1 MMDVYGSERAEE
13 AGDDDKLH
21 EECGVF
27 GVWHAVD
34 AAAITALGLHALQ
47 HRGQEA
53 TGIASYD
60 GERFHVHKGLGLV
73 GDNFSDAKIIAGLPG
88 PHAIGHNRY
97 ATTGETVLRNVQPLY
112 ADFEFGGF
120 AVGHNGN
127 LTNALALRRQLVRR
141 GCLFQSTTDSEV
153 FIHLIA
159 ISLYATVVDR
169 LIDALKQVVGA
180 YSLVALSQDGR
191 SFSAA
196 CRMRMAM
203 TAGFSPARPA
213 RWRSSAPSSSGTS
226 SRARSSSSTIRAC
239 GASSPSTA
247 PPRAS
252 ASLNMSILPARIR

>member
-1 MMDVYGSERAEE
+1 MKSMMDVYGSDRPEE

-53 TGIASYD
+53 TGIASFD

-73 GDNFSDAKIIAGLPG
+73 GDNFSDAKVIAGLPG

-141 GCLFQSTTDSEV
+141 GCLFQSTTDSEG
-153 FIHLIA
+153 
-159 ISLYATVVDR
+159 LYPPHRHQPLRDGGGPAHRRFETGRRR
-169 LIDALKQVVGA
+169 LFLGPR
-180 YSLVALSQDGR
+180 YR
-191 SFSAA
+191 
-196 CRMRMAM
+196 R
-203 TAGFSPARPA
+203 TA
-213 RWRSSAPSSSGTS
+213 
-226 SRARSSSSTIRAC
+226 
-239 GASSPSTA
+239 
-247 PPRAS
+247 
-252 ASLNMSILPARIR
+252 